1 MKLKTFIAVCAIV
14 GICGWQA
21 GAQLTGNQSIGAYS
35 VGGRRAINPS
45 SYSLGTAQENE
56 IKQSILNGHPYRKI
70 RGEIY
75 NMYADCYP
83 FWVKVEHRE
92 SNGVLIVGHETPERY
107 GVNIETYA
115 ITNYLG
121 EVVTGRTIAIV
132 ARRVGTYNLDSQD
145 SVVEL
150 YDCGTMLAPEEEREQ
165 IAKAQAE
172 QNAKLK
178 AEADAKAA
186 ETRKKIEIADA
197 AKAKALKS
205 NQDEAAKVMPT
216 ACCAWASDTATATAW
231 KKIWPK
237 PKSIFKKQRTPA
249 RPPQPRNFQ
258 N

>member
-1 MKLKTFIAVCAIV
+1 
-14 GICGWQA
+14 
-21 GAQLTGNQSIGAYS
+21 
-35 VGGRRAINPS
+35 
-45 SYSLGTAQENE
+45 
-56 IKQSILNGHPYRKI
+56 
-70 RGEIY
+70 
-75 NMYADCYP
+75 MYADCYP

-205 NQDEAAKVMPT
+205 NQDEAAKGDAYGLLRMGERYRDGDGVEKDLAKAKEYLQKAADAGSPT
-216 ACCAWASDTATATAW
+216 AAEELS
-231 KKIWPK
+231 KL
-237 PKSIFKKQRTPA
+237 KQ
-249 RPPQPRNFQ
+249 
-258 N
+258 